1 MVSAPPHRDDWEDD
15 GVVWALDDEPDMVDT
30 LASVLSQSAYRF
42 RGFTDPKEMLR
53 ALEHEVPQLLILD
66 LMMPSMPGNDV
77 LRRIRCRAE
86 TAELPVLVLTALSS
100 ESSILNAFEAGA
112 DDVVQKPFSVPEL
125 LARISWQVRR
135 RRQMRELRQRS
146 RDMELMAGLA
156 RSLSSE
162 DELASALSSTADA
175 VEEGLSVRECS
186 IFLVDPASGDLVEAT
201 ERIDDEP
208 AEPRTLDLSRLEAAA
223 ARVAGGEIV
232 TLDAERDP
240 RLQDALSTR
249 APEAFRAA
257 AIVPLRLQS
266 ELVGVMML
274 VSGHPEVG
282 VSSRHRRV
290 LSLASDLASVAI
302 HRVSLYESIRAESQ
316 KIDETNRTL
325 EQTRDFLNNVIE
337 SSPDAIVAAL
347 RDGKIVLFNRA
358 AESILGWSKADALGM
373 GVENLYPGDGAQ
385 NVMTM
390 LRSPD
395 YGGEGRLDT
404 RREVVVDC
412 EGREIPVEISA
423 AVVYEDGREAA
434 TVGIFTD
441 LRPRLKMQERL
452 DEATQSLE
460 RTRQKALLAELAGA
474 AAHELNQPLT
484 SLLGYAELLV
494 ERMPD
499 QAEGPEARA
508 ARIILRETKKVADIV
523 KKIGKIT
530 NYRTKEYVAGAKIV
544 DLDQSVFDGE
554 NQLDPEVLLD
564 ELSHD
569 ESSDADPEQ

>member
-1 MVSAPPHRDDWEDD
+1 MVSATTQTSERDVD
-15 GVVWALDDEPDMVDT
+15 GVVWALDDEPDMVAT
-30 LASVLSQSAYRF
+30 LASVLDQSAYGF
-42 RGFTDPKEMLR
+42 RGFTDPGALLE
-53 ALEHEVPQLLILD
+53 ALEHEVPQLLLLD
-66 LMMPSMPGNDV
+66 LMMPLMPGSEV
-77 LRRIRCRAE
+77 LRQIRSRPE
-86 TAELPVLVLTALSS
+86 TDDLPVLVLTALTS

-135 RRQMRELRQRS
+135 RRQIRELRQRS
-146 RDMELMAGLA
+146 RDMELMADLA
-156 RSLSSE
+156 RGLSSE
-162 DELASALSSTADA
+162 DELARVLSSTADT
-175 VEEGLSVRECS
+175 VEEGLDVRECS
-186 IFLVDPASGDLVEAT
+186 IFLVDRATGDLVEASKRDAAG
-201 ERIDDEP
+201 EG
-208 AEPRTLDLSRLEAAA
+208 EPRTLDLSRLDAAA

-240 RLQDALSTR
+240 RLQEALSSKP
-249 APEAFRAA
+249 PEGFRAA

-274 VSGHPEVG
+274 VSDHPSVG

-347 RDGKIVLFNRA
+347 RDGTIVLFNRA
-358 AESILGWSKADALGM
+358 AESILGWSKAEALGM
-373 GVENLYPGDGAQ
+373 GVDNLYPGDGAQ
-385 NVMTM
+385 HVMTM

-395 YGGEGRLDT
+395 HGGEGRLDT

-423 AVVYEDGREAA
+423 AVVYEDGEEAA

-441 LRPRLKMQERL
+441 LRPRLEMQEKL

-460 RTRQKALLAELAGA
+460 RTRRKALLAELAGA

-494 ERMPD
+494 ERTPED
-499 QAEGPEARA
+499 AEGPEARA
-508 ARIILRETKKVADIV
+508 ARIILRESNKIADIV

-554 NQLDPEVLLD
+554 SQLDPEVLLD
-564 ELSHD
+564 ELNRD
-569 ESSDADPEQ
+569 ESSDADPE